1 MVKTT
6 GSIGGTYGEEVGI
19 VRSIVRNNANDPT
32 FRLRTASSI
41 RQFLLRGKLLVLSLV
56 RSLSL
61 VECQSES
68 VRRVEAELRF
78 VLARPSVSSNDTI
91 KQPLRELDW
100 KDKRLAG
107 DNVILH
113 N

>member
-1 MVKTT
+1 M
-6 GSIGGTYGEEVGI
+6 
-19 VRSIVRNNANDPT
+19 RSIVRNNANDPT